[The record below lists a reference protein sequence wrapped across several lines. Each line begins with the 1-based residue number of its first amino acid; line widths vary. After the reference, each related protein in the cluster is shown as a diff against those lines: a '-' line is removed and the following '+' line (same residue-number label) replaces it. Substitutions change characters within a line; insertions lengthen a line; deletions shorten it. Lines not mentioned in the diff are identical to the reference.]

1 MRTLDR
7 SREHTTIYGD
17 SAARFYQDG
26 RYFNAEGNE
35 VDADAAAQRNPGGPV
50 MPVAAVLEP
59 PAPTPPP
66 VGDPPP
72 DPNAGAAPPVLTN
85 VVEPPPLVAAANVEE
100 SNFGLGA
107 GIDRPDA
114 TTEATFGTD
123 ANGSPT
129 EG

>member
-26 RYFNAEGNE
+26 MYFNAEGNVVSAE
-35 VDADAAAQRNPGGPV
+35 DAAQRNPGGPV
-50 MPVAAVLEP
+50 LPVASVLEPAPTPMGDPP

-66 VGDPPP
+66 V
-72 DPNAGAAPPVLTN
+72 LTDA
-85 VVEPPPLVAAANVEE
+85 VETPEVTNE
-100 SNFGLGA
+100 
-107 GIDRPDA
+107 
-114 TTEATFGTD
+114 TTFGTD